1 MSLEKLMPSP
11 GSKRQKPLLYDS
23 IHMKFLGKAQQTRF
37 MVAWG
42 GAWEWAFS
50 EKQAQGFFVVEGSVL
65 KLN

>member
-1 MSLEKLMPSP
+1 
-11 GSKRQKPLLYDS
+11 
-23 IHMKFLGKAQQTRF
+23 

-65 KLN
+65 KLNWGNGHTGVYIYTTSADCTLSIGMLYDMQVM

>member
-1 MSLEKLMPSP
+1 
-11 GSKRQKPLLYDS
+11 
-23 IHMKFLGKAQQTRF
+23 MKFLGKAQQTRF